1 MRTIAYLAM
10 AGVLSAAGCDL
21 QMGGELVD
29 NPPPSPPTTTTGEVR
44 ADGFPC
50 EVRAVLQARCG
61 ECHTGNTYTVSFHSR
76 EIWLAPWRDGAPW
89 QRLVSTEKAPRKPA
103 RHVGALMAQQAEQQ
117 GGLWWWCLLI
127 AALFLLFELTL
138 ANRTS
143 R

>member
-76 EIWLAPWRDGAPW
+76 EIWLAPWRDGMTLGQHAAMRIANETMPPPTAPD
-89 QRLVSTEKAPRKPA
+89 QPTDAERALVADWVAAGVPPGACAP
-103 RHVGALMAQQAEQQ
+103 
-117 GGLWWWCLLI
+117 
-127 AALFLLFELTL
+127 LTRPPL
-138 ANRTS
+138 R
-143 R
+143 